1 MDENKIDENTED
13 EKQLSPPPIGLVPR
27 IESEARLRLRT
38 YQREYMR
45 KYRAKLRELNPKP
58 PKPPKPEK
66 VKKPKKPP
74 PPPKPKRIK
83 KTPEELYQT
92 QLDRQNKKVTC
103 CCGAVV
109 SHGNL
114 RVHITKSLKHKKLMA
129 KLENE
134 PTQILL

>member
-1 MDENKIDENTED
+1 MEENKIDENTPPPP
-13 EKQLSPPPIGLVPR
+13 PPPITPG
-27 IESEARLRLRT
+27 EEKRLKLRT

-45 KYRAKLRELNPKP
+45 QYRAKLRALNPKP

-83 KTPEELYQT
+83 KTLEELYQT

-114 RVHITKSLKHKKLMA
+114 RIHITKSLKHKKLMA